1 MYIFLSLFLFKFI
14 QMQKIKNKIKTRC
27 PKKEYDAIF
36 EHFYQ
41 NIKAYRTCKKICI
54 DQWLGKYFCL
64 LAGIQAKQGLG
75 EQVRFDPITVDE
87 SGGNPIWGKF
97 CKLYSYLILGPL
109 FPGIKLTKKLL
120 YKCEHLFFWKTGSFI
135 ENWPHLSLIQAYRA
149 WKNVLK
155 ISQNMNQWGIQKFQF
170 FVFFID
176 GLSYKNKQFFYLFHQ
191 SGKIGKSN

>member
-1 MYIFLSLFLFKFI
+1 M
-14 QMQKIKNKIKTRC
+14 
-27 PKKEYDAIF
+27 
-36 EHFYQ
+36 
-41 NIKAYRTCKKICI
+41 
-54 DQWLGKYFCL
+54 
-64 LAGIQAKQGLG
+64 AGIQAKQGLG

-135 ENWPHLSLIQAYRA
+135 ENWPHLSLIQAYHA

-155 ISQNMNQWGIQKFQF
+155 ISQNMNQWGLQKSQF
-170 FVFFID
+170 FRIIID
-176 GLSYKNKQFFYLFHQ
+176 DLYLKKKLGSPTRAKLRAALKNINFE
-191 SGKIGKSN
+191 SIDEMGKAMF